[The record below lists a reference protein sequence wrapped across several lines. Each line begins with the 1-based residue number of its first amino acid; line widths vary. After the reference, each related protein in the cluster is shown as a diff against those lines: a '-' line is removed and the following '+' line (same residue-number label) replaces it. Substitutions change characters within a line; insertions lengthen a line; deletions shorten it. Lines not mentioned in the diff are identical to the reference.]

1 MVDKPGGVYSNIIF
15 NAPARLSA
23 LLEQMKLAESRHAA
37 ELEGKG
43 GNGPAGSEKPVPK
56 KKPIKTT
63 LAMPSEMEEKSE
75 VEKSEVSQVGLL
87 CEIFSK
93 MDKATE
99 EFSCCLLCDFKRPC
113 VISKDLVWFC
123 RVTGCPRTV
132 FQESHT
138 VNHHYKIMEQF
149 IYKPQN

>member
-1 MVDKPGGVYSNIIF
+1 MYSNIIF

-63 LAMPSEMEEKSE
+63 LAMTSEMEEKSE

-99 EFSCCLLCDFKRPC
+99 DFSRCLLCDFKRPC
-113 VISKDLVWFC
+113 VILLCYWLSKN
-123 RVTGCPRTV
+123 RVPRIPHGESSLQNHGTV
-132 FQESHT
+132 HLQAP
-138 VNHHYKIMEQF
+138 KL
-149 IYKPQN
+149 K

>member
-1 MVDKPGGVYSNIIF
+1 MYSNIIF
-15 NAPARLSA
+15 DAPSRLSA
-23 LLEQMKLAESRHAA
+23 FAEQMKLAAESHFASVAAA

-87 CEIFSK
+87 C
-93 MDKATE
+93 
-99 EFSCCLLCDFKRPC
+99 
-113 VISKDLVWFC
+113 
-123 RVTGCPRTV
+123 
-132 FQESHT
+132 
-138 VNHHYKIMEQF
+138 
-149 IYKPQN
+149 